1 MTDEIRSTIRLFH
14 QIENATPA
22 GGRDLWLAKCTLFE
36 KNSYR
41 LPASSRND
49 LLIGFRVLF
58 RTLKRYR
65 FEPQEITVAHNS
77 EATVL
82 GGTVA
87 HRETILKYIS
97 ASSGISALSFVPRD
111 IMGLRYGLRPSG
123 LIAFLVFA
131 LPIAIKTIFQKRR
144 DNYALTI
151 SSVAE
156 IALILSFL
164 KSVKCSYA
172 FDFYSFESDSN
183 FMYLALSAQS
193 IRVCKIPSSG
203 PLASHYL
210 KTLCD
215 DLVISTPYQQEE
227 ITALGRDMVFT
238 RILHWPPE
246 RAHTYYSKFCVGKV
260 QLPANV
266 IGFYSHGQWLRNLAG
281 HAGYGVG
288 VEEDEIKILSF
299 IKNYCDHRPLVAVKI
314 FPHPRELK
322 DEVLEK
328 TQRFYDQHLGKGN
341 YELMLSEG
349 GSAQHFDRV
358 NVAIASYSTII
369 YERLY
374 CGMKILISKNSKP
387 GFPIPSSVLNNIC
400 FSEEKEFDTKLERAL
415 HQSEEEF
422 FSGNQLEP
430 FRWNNF
436 PSPLQ

>member
-164 KSVKCSYA
+164 KSVA
-172 FDFYSFESDSN
+172 
-183 FMYLALSAQS
+183 
-193 IRVCKIPSSG
+193 
-203 PLASHYL
+203 
-210 KTLCD
+210 
-215 DLVISTPYQQEE
+215 
-227 ITALGRDMVFT
+227 
-238 RILHWPPE
+238 
-246 RAHTYYSKFCVGKV
+246 
-260 QLPANV
+260 
-266 IGFYSHGQWLRNLAG
+266 
-281 HAGYGVG
+281 
-288 VEEDEIKILSF
+288 
-299 IKNYCDHRPLVAVKI
+299 
-314 FPHPRELK
+314 
-322 DEVLEK
+322 
-328 TQRFYDQHLGKGN
+328 
-341 YELMLSEG
+341 G
-349 GSAQHFDRV
+349 GSAKTLLVLPETNKNIVLSGR
-358 NVAIASYSTII
+358 NVQNTKVITAAQINTYD
-369 YERLY
+369 
-374 CGMKILISKNSKP
+374 
-387 GFPIPSSVLNNIC
+387 VLNA
-400 FSEEKEFDTKLERAL
+400 DKLLLVESAIGKITTIL
-415 HQSEEEF
+415 
-422 FSGNQLEP
+422 NK
-430 FRWNNF
+430 
-436 PSPLQ
+436 